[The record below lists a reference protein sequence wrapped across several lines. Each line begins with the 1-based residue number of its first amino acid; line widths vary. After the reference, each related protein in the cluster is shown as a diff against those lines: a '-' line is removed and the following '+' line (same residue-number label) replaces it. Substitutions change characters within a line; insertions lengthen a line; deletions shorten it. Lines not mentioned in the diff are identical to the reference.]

1 MVDSAEKAATQPLEE
16 VKNPRGHN
24 LKGRPKGCK
33 NKTTLVKE
41 AIRGG
46 FDDLMLKS
54 AQKVFE
60 AVVDEAIN
68 NRNMTAAKLIM
79 DRVLPTSKAIDLE
92 ALEKSQGLSISIN
105 VGSLEKQLNP
115 IEAEDVTIIEE

>member
-1 MVDSAEKAATQPLEE
+1 MKETSKEVAEKN
-16 VKNPRGHN
+16 KRGFN

-33 NKTTLVKE
+33 NRSTLVKE

-46 FDDLMLKS
+46 FDDLMMKS

-68 NRNMTAAKLIM
+68 NKNMTAAKLIM

-105 VGSLEKQLNP
+105 VGSLEKQLEP
-115 IEAEDVTIIEE
+115 LDADVVVVEDE

>member
-1 MVDSAEKAATQPLEE
+1 MVDSSEKAATQPDDKPL
-16 VKNPRGHN
+16 KKARGHN
-24 LKGRPKGCK
+24 LNGRPKGAK
-33 NKTTLVKE
+33 NRSTLVKE

-46 FDDLMLKS
+46 FDELMMKS

-60 AVVDEAIN
+60 AVVEEAIVN
-68 NRNMTAAKLIM
+68 KNMTAAKLIM
-79 DRVLPTSKAIDLE
+79 DRVLPTSKAVDLE

-115 IEAEDVTIIEE
+115 IDADVEIIEE

>member
-1 MVDSAEKAATQPLEE
+1 MKEKTKEVAE
-16 VKNPRGHN
+16 KNPRGFN

-46 FDDLMLKS
+46 FDDLMLSK

-68 NRNMTAAKLIM
+68 NKNMTAAKLIM

-105 VGSLEKQLNP
+105 VGSLEKQLTP